1 VGLDQTENLLFK
13 SVEVLFLQQL
23 FTQPTAVAIV
33 YFLARIILLEKFL
46 LFLAQRLA
54 ALAILLN
61 KDLFKQYGLKF
72 SIRVQFWILNTV
84 DLENAHQTC
93 LPIYKKVPE

>member
-1 VGLDQTENLLFK
+1 MGLDQTENLLFK

-23 FTQPTAVAIV
+23 FAKPAAVAIV
-33 YFLARIILLEKFL
+33 YFLARIILLEKFIL
-46 LFLAQRLA
+46 LLAQRLP
-54 ALAILLN
+54 ALAIFLD

-72 SIRVQFWILNTV
+72 SIRVQFWILDAV
-84 DLENAHQTC
+84 DLENTHQTC

>member
-1 VGLDQTENLLFK
+1 MGLDQAENLLFK

-23 FTQPTAVAIV
+23 FAQPAAVVIV

-54 ALAILLN
+54 TLAIFLD
-61 KDLFKQYGLKF
+61 KDLFKQYGLKL
-72 SIRVQFWILNTV
+72 SIRV
-84 DLENAHQTC
+84 
-93 LPIYKKVPE
+93 